1 MSGTVVDA
9 LTWWVR
15 TVPDHPAIDFD
26 GDVVTYAELD
36 TWSDG
41 VACGLRDRGVAAGD
55 RVGIVGTNTLEWCV
69 AAVAAWKVGAV
80 VCGFNQRFLA
90 AELGALVQL
99 CEPAVVFGDA
109 AHLALLD
116 EVAASGAVFTPVGLE
131 PAVGALRGEDHPCVP
146 GFDAE
151 PEDPTAIVFTSGTT
165 GTPKGV
171 VFTHRT
177 IAGIMHEWSLAEP
190 VAPNDLRVLMVLPM
204 FTGAGVVW
212 GLARS
217 LVQGGTMYLQPRFD
231 PARALEV
238 LQEARI
244 TTFTGPPILFEQISR
259 VPGFE
264 RARLPHLTTAWVGG
278 ARVPV
283 PLLEKWRPSGVAL
296 RQIYGQ
302 TEIGG
307 TGTAM
312 SAEGALAH
320 PNACGWGGPF
330 TRIRVVDADGH
341 DCAPGEVGEIVMR
354 GPGMFPGY
362 WRNEE
367 ATKKALRGGWLH
379 TGDLGTLDEEG
390 LLTYVDRMGEM
401 INSGG
406 LKISPAELETVLQQA
421 PGVAE
426 VAVIPVPDEK
436 FGETPAAVVHSEG
449 ELDPAALVAFCN
461 DRLADYKVPRYVIP
475 HEGPLPR
482 MASGKIAKRD
492 LRGVYAD
499 APQRFPRVR

>member
-1 MSGTVVDA
+1 
-9 LTWWVR
+9 
-15 TVPDHPAIDFD
+15 
-26 GDVVTYAELD
+26 
-36 TWSDG
+36 
-41 VACGLRDRGVAAGD
+41 
-55 RVGIVGTNTLEWCV
+55 
-69 AAVAAWKVGAV
+69 
-80 VCGFNQRFLA
+80 
-90 AELGALVQL
+90 
-99 CEPAVVFGDA
+99 
-109 AHLALLD
+109 
-116 EVAASGAVFTPVGLE
+116 
-131 PAVGALRGEDHPCVP
+131 
-146 GFDAE
+146 
-151 PEDPTAIVFTSGTT
+151 
-165 GTPKGV
+165 
-171 VFTHRT
+171 
-177 IAGIMHEWSLAEP
+177 
-190 VAPNDLRVLMVLPM
+190 
-204 FTGAGVVW
+204 
-212 GLARS
+212 
-217 LVQGGTMYLQPRFD
+217 MYLQPRFD

-264 RARLPHLTTAWVGG
+264 GARLPHLTTAWVGG

-283 PLLEKWRPSGVAL
+283 PLLEKWRPCGVAL

-312 SAEGALAH
+312 SAEGALEH
-320 PNACGWGGPF
+320 PDACGWGGPF
-330 TRIRVVDADGH
+330 TRLRVVDAEDR
-341 DCAPGEVGEIVMR
+341 DCAPGEVGEILMR

-379 TGDLGTLDEEG
+379 TGDLGTVDEEG
-390 LLTYVDRMGEM
+390 RLTYVDRMGEM

-421 PGVAE
+421 PGVTE
-426 VAVIPVPDEK
+426 VAVIPVPDDK
-436 FGETPAAVVHSEG
+436 FGETPAAVVHAEG

-482 MASGKIAKRD
+482 MASGKIAKRE

-499 APQRFPRVR
+499 ARQRFPKVR

>member
-36 TWSDG
+36 GWSDG
-41 VACGLRDRGVAAGD
+41 LAARLRDDGVAAGD
-55 RVGIVGTNTLEWCV
+55 RVGIVGANSLEWCV

-90 AELGALVQL
+90 AELGALVAL
-99 CEPAVVFGDA
+99 CEPTVVFADDS
-109 AHLALLD
+109 HLPLLE
-116 EVAASGAVFTPVGLE
+116 EVAADGAVVAARSLQDVVTP
-131 PAVGALRGEDHPCVP
+131 LRGGVHPPVP
-146 GFDAE
+146 AHDE
-151 PEDPTAIVFTSGTT
+151 LPDDPTAIVFTSGTT

-190 VAPNDLRVLMVLPM
+190 VAPNDLRVLLVLPM
-204 FTGAGVVW
+204 FTAAGVVW
-212 GLARS
+212 GLSRA

-244 TTFTGPPILFEQISR
+244 TTFTGPPILFEQVAR
-259 VPGFE
+259 VPGFDE
-264 RARLPHLTTAWVGG
+264 VRLDHLTTAWVGG

-283 PLLEKWRPSGVAL
+283 PLLERWRPRGVAL
-296 RQIYGQ
+296 RQMYGQ

-307 TGTAM
+307 GATAM
-312 SAEGALAH
+312 SAEGSTRH
-320 PNACGWGGPF
+320 PDKCGWGGTF
-330 TRIRVVDADGH
+330 TRIRVVDADGR
-341 DCAPGEVGEIVMR
+341 DCPPGEVGEILMR

-390 LLTYVDRMGEM
+390 LLAYVDRMGEM

-436 FGETPAAVVHSEG
+436 FGETPAAVVHTEG
-449 ELDPAALVAFCN
+449 ELDPDALVAFCN
-461 DRLADYKVPRYVIP
+461 DRIADYKVPRYVIV
-475 HEGPLPR
+475 HDGPLPR
-482 MASGKIAKRD
+482 MASGKIAKRE

-499 APQRFPRVR
+499 APQRYPKVR